1 MSPEFDPS
9 PFEAAM
15 WTEVAALEQT
25 RRDIDKLQA
34 QLKTQRGTVTE
45 AIGRFGAALQ
55 IAELAVPRA
64 TIRSLYWEHRDIYVE
79 SIAAGFSIEGGAT
92 QVHFHA
98 GDSFFDSDCPGGCG
112 RKVRLAARSSPL
124 KPCAEC
130 AARRKEELDA
140 NHQLWRANHDARIA
154 DRDAWVRDQL
164 AEGRTPEDL
173 YVEVYGRFDGSGSLE
188 HLHEM
193 AADVDG
199 QPLSEF

>member
-64 TIRSLYWEHRDIYVE
+64 TIRSPYWEHRDIFVE
-79 SIAAGFSIEGGAT
+79 
-92 QVHFHA
+92 
-98 GDSFFDSDCPGGCG
+98 
-112 RKVRLAARSSPL
+112 
-124 KPCAEC
+124 
-130 AARRKEELDA
+130 
-140 NHQLWRANHDARIA
+140 
-154 DRDAWVRDQL
+154 
-164 AEGRTPEDL
+164 
-173 YVEVYGRFDGSGSLE
+173 
-188 HLHEM
+188 
-193 AADVDG
+193 
-199 QPLSEF
+199 